1 MSIDAHFKLLDLYC
15 GDGLA
20 SWGYWRSGCF
30 SSITGVDIDPDMSS
44 GYSFDFVLA
53 DAIRLDYEFLMQFD
67 FIHASPPCQ
76 AYSKMTPKAHREK
89 HMRLIAATHLM
100 LHALGRPYVIENV
113 EGSGVELRPNV
124 VLDGGA
130 FGLGIKRRRYF
141 YVSLVT
147 EPVRKLMSNLAS
159 YHPHGKQMRREEI
172 IQAFGL
178 AEYVSEQRLS
188 RLTVRGI
195 EQGIPPVFTHWI
207 AQMVV
212 GRKFMI
218 G

>member
-1 MSIDAHFKLLDLYC
+1 
-15 GDGLA
+15 
-20 SWGYWRSGCF
+20 
-30 SSITGVDIDPDMSS
+30 
-44 GYSFDFVLA
+44 
-53 DAIRLDYEFLMQFD
+53 
-67 FIHASPPCQ
+67 
-76 AYSKMTPKAHREK
+76 
-89 HMRLIAATHLM
+89 
-100 LHALGRPYVIENV
+100 
-113 EGSGVELRPNV
+113 
-124 VLDGGA
+124 
-130 FGLGIKRRRYF
+130 
-141 YVSLVT
+141 
-147 EPVRKLMSNLAS
+147 MSNLAS